1 MVQFPQPGAL
11 ATVGA
16 MRKLLILLALAIP
29 GCGGAL
35 PPKAPMDAAAISS
48 PFNDGTPVMT
58 GALAARRR
66 CSFAPAEHRA
76 DYRG

>member
-1 MVQFPQPGAL
+1 
-11 ATVGA
+11 

-48 PFNDGTPVMT
+48 PFNDGKPVMT
-58 GALAARRR
+58 SFGAPLTGRDWN
-66 CSFAPAEHRA
+66 CKGC
-76 DYRG
+76 Y